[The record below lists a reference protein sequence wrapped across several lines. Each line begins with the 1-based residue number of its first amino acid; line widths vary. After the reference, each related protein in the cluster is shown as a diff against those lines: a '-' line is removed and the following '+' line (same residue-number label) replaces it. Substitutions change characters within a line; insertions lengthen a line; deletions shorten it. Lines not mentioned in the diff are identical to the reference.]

1 MMKSVILSVCFT
13 AAAASAA
20 SLTGNWLI
28 AIPNG
33 DGTVQR
39 TYLNLKQQDGRIT
52 GTIRWTLHLFTIDRS
67 SGGPG
72 GFTISG
78 GMPILGTER
87 RKTYRGKLAGNE
99 LQLKEILAT
108 GPGPTLIARRVPAG
122 EGALPPRIPPPPLR
136 PVRWNG
142 LARTPPMG
150 WNSWNKFANR
160 VDDATVRQIADAM
173 ARNGMREDG
182 YVYVTI
188 DDTWAG
194 ERDARGEIHPN
205 RKFPDM
211 KALADYVHSRGLKLG
226 IYSSPGPVT
235 CEGYEG
241 SYGHEQQDANTYAAW
256 GIDFLKYDWCGAF
269 MIYKDSEMQAVYQK
283 MGEALLASGRP
294 IVYSI
299 CQYGVGEVWKW
310 GADAGGNLWRTG
322 GDIRDTWESMSRIGF
337 SQYPLAPFARPG
349 HWNDPDMLEI
359 GNGGMTDTEY
369 RTHMSL
375 WSMLAAPLIAG
386 NDVRNMTPSIRE
398 IVLNREVIAIDQ
410 DPAGRQGKRAWQSG
424 MREVWTR
431 ELAGGDTALAV
442 FNRAPQDA
450 RVTFRWADAGLVNPP
465 SRIRDVWRHTD
476 GKAAGPEYSADVP
489 GHGVVM
495 LRVR

>member
-1 MMKSVILSVCFT
+1 MMKSLILSVGFT
-13 AAAASAA
+13 AATASAA

-87 RKTYRGKLAGNE
+87 RKTYRGKLVGNE
-99 LQLKEILAT
+99 LQLREILAT

-188 DDTWAG
+188 DDTWAS
-194 ERDARGEIHPN
+194 ATRG
-205 RKFPDM
+205 R
-211 KALADYVHSRGLKLG
+211 R
-226 IYSSPGPVT
+226 
-235 CEGYEG
+235 
-241 SYGHEQQDANTYAAW
+241 
-256 GIDFLKYDWCGAF
+256 
-269 MIYKDSEMQAVYQK
+269 
-283 MGEALLASGRP
+283 R
-294 IVYSI
+294 
-299 CQYGVGEVWKW
+299 
-310 GADAGGNLWRTG
+310 
-322 GDIRDTWESMSRIGF
+322 
-337 SQYPLAPFARPG
+337 
-349 HWNDPDMLEI
+349 
-359 GNGGMTDTEY
+359 
-369 RTHMSL
+369 
-375 WSMLAAPLIAG
+375 
-386 NDVRNMTPSIRE
+386 
-398 IVLNREVIAIDQ
+398 
-410 DPAGRQGKRAWQSG
+410 
-424 MREVWTR
+424 
-431 ELAGGDTALAV
+431 
-442 FNRAPQDA
+442 
-450 RVTFRWADAGLVNPP
+450 
-465 SRIRDVWRHTD
+465 
-476 GKAAGPEYSADVP
+476 
-489 GHGVVM
+489 
-495 LRVR
+495 